1 MSSRRNPFEELERLF
16 DQMNENLRPFEA
28 ATSGGVPVD
37 VLDADEAFVVT
48 ADLPGYEKSDIDV
61 RLSGDTLSIAAER
74 ETEHDEATAEYV
86 RRDRSS
92 QHVSRSVRLPE
103 PVDEESTTAE
113 YDNGVLTV
121 TLEKAAPVEGGRS
134 IDVE

>member
-28 ATSGGVPVD
+28 GSGGVPVD
-37 VLDADEAFVVT
+37 VVDADGAFVVT

-74 ETEHDEATAEYV
+74 ETEHGEETAEYV
-86 RRDRSS
+86 RRERSS

-103 PVDEESTTAE
+103 PVDEESTTAQ